1 MQKTEPQK
9 AGVSKSCSL
18 GKQSLLVIS
27 AIAPNRPGI
36 ANDIS
41 VLIADS
47 GCNIKESKMKMM
59 GGTFSLVLMASGSWN
74 AIAKLEHIL
83 PKKACALGMTTM
95 LRRTDDISPRPDRLP
110 YQVSIV
116 ALDSLGITREITAFF
131 AQQDI
136 NIREMSCDTYIAPHS
151 SAPIAEIKLTVG
163 VSTDLSIANIRE
175 EFGTFCRK
183 LNLDATIE
191 PITR

>member
-1 MQKTEPQK
+1 MQESESQNADLPKTCKP
-9 AGVSKSCSL
+9 
-18 GKQSLLVIS
+18 GKQSLLVLS

-41 VLIADS
+41 DLIADCN
-47 GCNIKESKMKMM
+47 CNIKESKMKMM

-74 AIAKLEHIL
+74 SVAKLEHIL

-95 LRRTDDISPRPDRLP
+95 LKRTDDIGPRPNRLP
-110 YQVSIV
+110 YHVSIV
-116 ALDSLGITREITAFF
+116 ASDSPGITREITAFF

-136 NIREMSCDTYIAPHS
+136 NIREMSCDTYIAPQS

-163 VSTDLSIANIRE
+163 ICTKLSIANLRE
-175 EFGTFCRK
+175 EFESFCRK
-183 LNLDATIE
+183 LNLDATLE